1 MKAIDEAE
9 AQARLDEILEE
20 AEPQPIVI
28 RRQGRDQAVV
38 VSVADYERLRL
49 ANTRSFFDIRKEI
62 VGEASASGLTE
73 EKLAEALVRRR
84 FVTTSEAALPPSASY
99 MSSRSPC

>member
-9 AQARLDEILEE
+9 AKARLDEILEE

-73 EKLAEALVRRR
+73 KLAEALVRRR
-84 FVTTSEAALPPSASY
+84 FVTTSEAAF
-99 MSSRSPC
+99 RSFVDQSNGF